1 MALASWKNLGA
12 RVTRPEEVRGGVH
25 VYKRASTRATSSK
38 HIDARV
44 ETGLVVN
51 KRGSRR
57 TGGRK
62 GGSPKRRFSALTR
75 EKQARGRGNFGTR
88 TCTLRAGLTVF
99 LAAAD
104 LVVGKGG
111 WYAVS
116 GTSMN
121 CSRGFPDIAA
131 RTRARC
137 RGHAGEDSG
146 RAQLPPLY
154 KKNAGT
160 RRRIAGAHGRATH
173 LNCAWTPANWWVARE
188 EAIAT
193 FTRGVTAL
201 GKVWCVRMK
210 CRPSAVSRGLLHT
223 RKTKLPSASTSHEAG
238 SYAAEN

>member
-12 RVTRPEEVRGGVH
+12 RVTRPEEVRGGVR
-25 VYKRASTRATSSK
+25 VYKRAHTRATSSK

-44 ETGLVVN
+44 ETGLVIGE
-51 KRGSRR
+51 RGSRR

-111 WYAVS
+111 WYTVS

-154 KKNAGT
+154 KKMPVHGPEL
-160 RRRIAGAHGRATH
+160 RVRVGARLT
-173 LNCAWTPANWWVARE
+173 
-188 EAIAT
+188 
-193 FTRGVTAL
+193 
-201 GKVWCVRMK
+201 
-210 CRPSAVSRGLLHT
+210 
-223 RKTKLPSASTSHEAG
+223 
-238 SYAAEN
+238 

>member
-12 RVTRPEEVRGGVH
+12 RVTRPEEVRGGVR

-121 CSRGFPDIAA
+121 CSRGFPAIAA

-154 KKNAGT
+154 KKMPVHGPELRVRT
-160 RRRIAGAHGRATH
+160 GARLT
-173 LNCAWTPANWWVARE
+173 
-188 EAIAT
+188 
-193 FTRGVTAL
+193 
-201 GKVWCVRMK
+201 
-210 CRPSAVSRGLLHT
+210 
-223 RKTKLPSASTSHEAG
+223 
-238 SYAAEN
+238 